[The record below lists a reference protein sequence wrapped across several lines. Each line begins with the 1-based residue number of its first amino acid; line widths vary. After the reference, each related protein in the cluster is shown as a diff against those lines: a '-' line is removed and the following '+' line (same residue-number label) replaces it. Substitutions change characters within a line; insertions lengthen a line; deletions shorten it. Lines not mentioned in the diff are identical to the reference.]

1 MDGKV
6 RNKRNWISILLSIGM
21 LLCLTACDSA
31 DLVDASSS
39 LEESV
44 ARSYVGR
51 DCIFYHGQLYWNN
64 GLWFSNEEDAQ
75 NLLPT
80 DSYEEGQISRCV
92 RTIPKAEGDAALL
105 PEGTVFLYH
114 EALDAIFVKKDPGY
128 IQYVRMQG
136 MKEIVEE
143 LCAMEPTG
151 FVPGYDYAGRPMIFY
166 EGQLYRSSATLYNEY
181 QTGVLTQVGRI
192 QCRCDAVPS
201 EHLHSSNIEAGTIVL
216 RSTND
221 PDGLVIYRPG
231 SDSYQLFIVHEPEK

>member
-1 MDGKV
+1 MKRLMYGLLVMWLILCMGACAWNHEDG
-6 RNKRNWISILLSIGM
+6 
-21 LLCLTACDSA
+21 
-31 DLVDASSS
+31 ASSFPQ
-39 LEESV
+39 EDMT
-44 ARSYVGR
+44 RTYCGR

-80 DSYEEGQISRCV
+80 DPYEEGQISRCV
-92 RTIPKAEGDAALL
+92 KAIPKAEGDAALL

-114 EALDAIFVKKDPGY
+114 EALDAIFVKKEPGY
-128 IQYVRMQG
+128 IQYVPMQG

-151 FVPGYDYAGRPMIFY
+151 VEPGYDYAGMPMIFY

-216 RSTND
+216 RSTNY